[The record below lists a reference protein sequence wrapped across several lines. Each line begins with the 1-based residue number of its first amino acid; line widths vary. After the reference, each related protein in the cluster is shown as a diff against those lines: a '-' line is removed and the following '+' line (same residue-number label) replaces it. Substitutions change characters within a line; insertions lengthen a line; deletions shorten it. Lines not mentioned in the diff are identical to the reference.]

1 MPPSP
6 FLCRPAYLTYQ
17 SGMGTTGFL
26 LLALPILLLGLGG
39 IDLAHGLFVRQA
51 LSHALIEA
59 GRAATVDHAHPDTLV
74 RAFERALHPLFLRAE
89 SLQHALAQRH
99 RDTAQ
104 APWQIRIIQP
114 RRSAFTDHADP
125 DARVAGDPPGQ
136 RAINHDYQALQHQRR
151 LSEGWFQG
159 RGPASKQTIFEANT
173 LTLELIWPHEPLVP
187 GIKALIRALSPSDDS
202 YRSRLMAH
210 GYLPI
215 LRGVSLSMQSHPV
228 DWPDRSDGKVIH
240 GEMNKISPS
249 PLATCTGFWS
259 RCTAPDVLPQPSRPI
274 GPAEHE
280 KGSERAPDIE
290 AGQGHYGGADDP
302 GHTDQSSSEPDAG
315 KGAPTCD
322 TDGCC

>member
-6 FLCRPAYLTYQ
+6 FLSRLTHLTHQ

-59 GRAATVDHAHPDTLV
+59 GRTATVAHAHPDTLAQ
-74 RAFERALHPLFLRAE
+74 AFEHALHPLFLRTD

-99 RDTAQ
+99 HDTGQ

-125 DARVAGDPPGQ
+125 DASTTDYPSGQ
-136 RAINHDYQALQHQRR
+136 RTINHDYQALQHQRR
-151 LSEGWFQG
+151 LNEGWPQG

-173 LTLELIWPHEPLVP
+173 LTLELVWPHEPLVP
-187 GIKALIRALSPSDDS
+187 GIKTLIRALSPSDDS

-240 GEMNKISPS
+240 DKMSEISS
-249 PLATCTGFWS
+249 GPLATCTGFWS
-259 RCTAPDVLPQPSRPI
+259 RCTASATSTQPNRPI
-274 GPAEHE
+274 DPAERE
-280 KGSERAPDIE
+280 KGSELAPDIN
-290 AGQGHYGGADDP
+290 AGQEHYGGANGP
-302 GHTDQSSSEPDAG
+302 GHTDQSSNDPDTD
-315 KGAPTCD
+315 KDTPTCD